1 MEDTSSCSST
11 VAGLSGASFL
21 QRTLERLSSTQSLNV
36 NTEDEAAAPVAV
48 IALQRYLSEQTD
60 GQQQLDSY
68 SYDVT
73 VTDGV
78 WRAKCF
84 VHPSLNHLVHT
95 NTLRTGADIDITQ
108 CSFVYNERRLGH
120 GYMCIEKLR
129 CGAERSALLSRVK
142 DVGSLPMLVKHGME
156 RSVLLQSDVPLQVS
170 RKHYLSLWNNEDP
183 EGDIWTSG
191 SPPSDTVLDVST
203 ITLLCSLESCFR
215 KTWKPLPLLV
225 KILHKSRL
233 RYYGKF
239 GLKIDYPFYTYFEVA
254 DQSGT
259 MSLVLWNELCPDFYQ
274 RLSVGTVLYI
284 QNYALKPS
292 YSNRSHPQMD
302 HYRMKMFH
310 SVEIS
315 LNLRNPTS
323 VITVISP
330 KSVLPQWRL
339 PEVSYQFTARSELE
353 NLSNNS
359 ACDVIGLV
367 TFVGRVERVKS
378 KGNKG
383 PEKYWTYRW
392 IHAVDGTSEHPFIL
406 EVFSSS
412 HPEVFSRICPMTYL
426 VCTQMRVCP
435 VEGSLPYLTSSNE
448 TETFITGHH
457 KGQPYVSDP
466 RVKSFIQWTKTLKDN
481 IVLQKT
487 AVGGHYCYPRPPGTF
502 TQSMADVSTQ
512 APLVAAADLKKEL
525 ETLQYREHKKV
536 ALQGQ
541 ITAVRYMKNPKT
553 TESRGTQEKEVRDVS
568 TDAHNHPSTAEQT
581 LAASSTSASPEKI
594 PARKRRIQTR
604 KATQSS
610 LNCVSAL
617 AKRRHKDTE
626 EEEEESDSGSEEA
639 QDVECRQQ
647 LQNLNPD
654 ADVLSWESSSWPK
667 QRQEVSE
674 HLVRGGLYRDS
685 VSRRFTFDEKNVL
698 LRQSN
703 LQPTRWTAEQNADV
717 IAPVVCPGYYQVTIL
732 GINKQIAVDAAYLPV
747 VSSDEPR
754 AVGLPQDPHGNTMLS
769 CLSSGF
775 LCPLGDADSNSES
788 ALPEPGRKRTPVEEG
803 EDRNLVRFS
812 LDLKIFFSSLIH
824 SSAFS
829 EINMT
834 AQMFVLQRRSWR
846 LPSSWRTRT
855 WCASWTFAVWVE
867 TRWKSWS
874 TRCTE

>member
-36 NTEDEAAAPVAV
+36 NTEDEAATPVAV

-203 ITLLCSLESCFR
+203 ITLLCSLESCFK

-254 DQSGT
+254 DQTGT

-310 SVEIS
+310 SVEIG
-315 LNLRNPTS
+315 LNFRNPTS
-323 VITVISP
+323 VITVVSP

-339 PEVSYQFTARSELE
+339 PEVSYQFTTRSELE

-481 IVLQKT
+481 VVLQKT

-594 PARKRRIQTR
+594 SARKRRIQTR

-617 AKRRHKDTE
+617 AKRRHKDTEE

-788 ALPEPGRKRTPVEEG
+788 ALPEP
-803 EDRNLVRFS
+803 
-812 LDLKIFFSSLIH
+812 
-824 SSAFS
+824 
-829 EINMT
+829 EINVT